1 MGKPHTSCG
10 AFSLKMYSSRAPKR
24 LQCQSKSN
32 SAITAPTPPL
42 QRSPSCMGVVLF
54 TIMKSTPSIE
64 NDVNID
70 AIAKAANVSPST
82 VSRVLNGT
90 AKVSAERET
99 AVRKAIAKFN
109 YTPNASARHL
119 AGGRSGLIA
128 LLMEESNEE
137 FFYNPFWSQVVQG
150 FSTTISNSGSLP
162 LLLVRPR
169 SGTENSVFTTLLKG
183 KIDALAVLSW
193 HASTTNIAQNLDPK
207 IPTIVVGDLGK
218 SINSSHVDV
227 DNVKG
232 GILATEHLIA
242 AGCKNILV
250 LTGDLRLQSG
260 RDRLDGYKKALLSGG
275 LKVREDMILQGD
287 YTSLTARD
295 LTIGALKKGIKF
307 DGICAANDLSAISA
321 MEVLKEHGFNI
332 PEQVKIVGFDDSP
345 IASSSSPSITTIRQP
360 IRELGS
366 EVALS
371 LLAILDG
378 EEVAD
383 KLLDVELIV
392 RESTSA
398 KKLN

>member
-1 MGKPHTSCG
+1 
-10 AFSLKMYSSRAPKR
+10 
-24 LQCQSKSN
+24 
-32 SAITAPTPPL
+32 
-42 QRSPSCMGVVLF
+42 
-54 TIMKSTPSIE
+54 MKSTPSIE

-90 AKVSAERET
+90 AKVSPEREMAVRT
-99 AVRKAIAKFN
+99 AVAKFN
-109 YTPNASARHL
+109 YIPNASARHL

-150 FSTTISNSGSLP
+150 FSTTISNAGSLP

-193 HASTTNIAQNLDPK
+193 HAPTSDISSNLDPK
-207 IPTIVVGDLGK
+207 IPTIVVGDFGK

-232 GILATEHLIA
+232 GFLAAEHLIA
-242 AGCKNILV
+242 AGCKNILA

-260 RDRLDGYKKALLSGG
+260 RDRLEGYKKALTSSG
-275 LKVREDMILQGD
+275 LKVREDMILRGD
-287 YTSLTARD
+287 YTSVTARD
-295 LTIGALKKGIKF
+295 LTAGAIKKGIKF
-307 DGICAANDLSAISA
+307 DGICAANDLSAVGA

-345 IASSSSPSITTIRQP
+345 IASTSSPSITTIRQP
-360 IRELGS
+360 IRELGA

>member
-1 MGKPHTSCG
+1 
-10 AFSLKMYSSRAPKR
+10 
-24 LQCQSKSN
+24 
-32 SAITAPTPPL
+32 
-42 QRSPSCMGVVLF
+42 
-54 TIMKSTPSIE
+54 MKSKPSID

-90 AKVSAERET
+90 AKVSAEREA

-150 FSTTISNSGSLP
+150 FSTTISNAGALP

-169 SGTENSVFTTLLKG
+169 SGTENSVFSTLLRG

-193 HASTTNIAQNLDPK
+193 HASTTNIAKNLDPK
-207 IPTIVVGDLGK
+207 IPTIVVGDFGK

-232 GILATEHLIA
+232 GVLATEHLIA

-250 LTGDLRLQSG
+250 LTGDLKLQSG
-260 RDRLDGYKKALLSGG
+260 RDRLEGYKKAMVKGG
-275 LKVREDMILQGD
+275 FKVREELILQGD
-287 YTSLTARD
+287 YTSATARD

-307 DGICAANDLSAISA
+307 DGIFAANDLSAISA
-321 MEVLKEHGFNI
+321 MEVLKDQGI
-332 PEQVKIVGFDDSP
+332 DVPEQIKIVGFDDSP
-345 IASSSSPSITTIRQP
+345 IASSNTPSITTIRQP
-360 IRELGS
+360 IHELGS

-392 RESTSA
+392 RESTTA
-398 KKLN
+398 KKLS

>member
-1 MGKPHTSCG
+1 
-10 AFSLKMYSSRAPKR
+10 
-24 LQCQSKSN
+24 
-32 SAITAPTPPL
+32 
-42 QRSPSCMGVVLF
+42 
-54 TIMKSTPSIE
+54 MKSKLSIN

-90 AKVSAERET
+90 AKVSADREK

-128 LLMEESNEE
+128 LLIEESNEE

-150 FSTTISNSGSLP
+150 FSTTISNAGALP

-169 SGTENSVFTTLLKG
+169 SGTENSVFSTLLKG

-193 HASTTNIAQNLDPK
+193 HASTTNIAKNLDPK
-207 IPTIVVGDLGK
+207 IPTIVVGDFGK

-232 GILATEHLIA
+232 GVLATEHLIA

-250 LTGDLRLQSG
+250 LTGDLKLQSG
-260 RDRLDGYKKALLSGG
+260 RDRLEGYKKAMASGG
-275 LKVREDMILQGD
+275 FEVCNGRILQGD
-287 YTSLTARD
+287 YTSATARE
-295 LTIGALKKGIKF
+295 LTSAALKKGVTF
-307 DGICAANDLSAISA
+307 DGIFAANDLSAISA
-321 MEVLKEHGFNI
+321 MEVLKDQGINI
-332 PEQVKIVGFDDSP
+332 PNQVKLVGFDDLP

-360 IRELGS
+360 IRELGA

-371 LLAILDG
+371 LLAILNG

-392 RESTSA
+392 RESTTA
-398 KKLN
+398 IKLS

>member
-1 MGKPHTSCG
+1 
-10 AFSLKMYSSRAPKR
+10 
-24 LQCQSKSN
+24 
-32 SAITAPTPPL
+32 
-42 QRSPSCMGVVLF
+42 MGVVLS
-54 TIMKSTPSIE
+54 TIMKSNPSSDT
-64 NDVNID
+64 DVNID
-70 AIAKAANVSPST
+70 AIAKEAKVSPAT

-90 AKVSAERET
+90 VKVSVAREM

-150 FSTTISNSGSLP
+150 FSTTISNAGALP

-169 SGTENSVFTTLLKG
+169 SGTDNSVFATLLKG

-193 HASTTNIAQNLDPK
+193 HASTTNLAKNLDPK
-207 IPTIVVGDLGK
+207 IPTIVVGDFGN
-218 SINSSHVDV
+218 SINSSRVDV

-232 GILATEHLIA
+232 GFLATEHLIST
-242 AGCKNILV
+242 GCKNILA
-250 LTGDLRLQSG
+250 LTGDLKLQSG
-260 RDRLDGYKKALLSGG
+260 RDRLDGYKKALTDAGY
-275 LKVREDMILQGD
+275 KVREEMILQGD
-287 YTSLTARD
+287 YTGATARE
-295 LTIGALKKGIKF
+295 LINKALKKGIKF
-307 DGICAANDLSAISA
+307 DGVFAANDLSAISA
-321 MEVLKEHGFNI
+321 MDVLKEHGI
-332 PEQVKIVGFDDSP
+332 KVPEQVKIVGFDDSP
-345 IASSSSPSITTIRQP
+345 IASSSNPPITTIRQP
-360 IRELGS
+360 IRELGA

-392 RESTSA
+392 RESTTA
-398 KKLN
+398 R

>member
-1 MGKPHTSCG
+1 
-10 AFSLKMYSSRAPKR
+10 
-24 LQCQSKSN
+24 
-32 SAITAPTPPL
+32 
-42 QRSPSCMGVVLF
+42 MGVVLS
-54 TIMKSTPSIE
+54 TIMKSNPSSE

-70 AIAKAANVSPST
+70 AIAREAKVSPAT

-90 AKVSAERET
+90 VKVSVAREK

-150 FSTTISNSGSLP
+150 FSTTISNAGALP

-169 SGTENSVFTTLLKG
+169 SGTENSVFSTLLKS

-193 HASTTNIAQNLDPK
+193 HASTTNIAKNLNPK
-207 IPTIVVGDLGK
+207 IPTIVVGDFGK

-232 GILATEHLIA
+232 GFLATDHLIST
-242 AGCKNILV
+242 GCKNILAI
-250 LTGDLRLQSG
+250 TGDLKLQSG
-260 RDRLDGYKKALLSGG
+260 RDRLDGSKKALTDVGY
-275 LKVREDMILQGD
+275 KVREEMILQGD
-287 YTSLTARD
+287 YTSATARQ
-295 LTIGALKKGIKF
+295 LITKALKKGIKF
-307 DGICAANDLSAISA
+307 DGVFAANDLSAISA
-321 MEVLKEHGFNI
+321 IEVLNEHGI
-332 PEQVKIVGFDDSP
+332 KVPDQVKIVGFDDSP
-345 IASSSSPSITTIRQP
+345 MASSSSPSITTIRQP
-360 IRELGS
+360 IRELGA

-392 RESTSA
+392 RESTTA
-398 KKLN
+398 K

>member
-1 MGKPHTSCG
+1 M
-10 AFSLKMYSSRAPKR
+10 
-24 LQCQSKSN
+24 KSN
-32 SAITAPTPPL
+32 
-42 QRSPSCMGVVLF
+42 PSSD
-54 TIMKSTPSIE
+54 T
-64 NDVNID
+64 DVNID
-70 AIAKAANVSPST
+70 AIAKEAKVSPAT

-90 AKVSAERET
+90 VKVSAAREK

-150 FSTTISNSGSLP
+150 FSTTISNAGALP

-169 SGTENSVFTTLLKG
+169 SGTDNSVFATLLKG

-193 HASTTNIAQNLDPK
+193 HAATTDLAKNLDPK
-207 IPTIVVGDLGK
+207 IPTIVVGDFGN
-218 SINSSHVDV
+218 SINSSRVDV

-232 GILATEHLIA
+232 GFLATEHLIST
-242 AGCKNILV
+242 GCKNILA
-250 LTGDLRLQSG
+250 LTGDLKLQSG
-260 RDRLDGYKKALLSGG
+260 RDRLDGYKKALTDAGY
-275 LKVREDMILQGD
+275 KVREEMILQGD
-287 YTSLTARD
+287 YTSATARE
-295 LTIGALKKGIKF
+295 LIIKALKKGIKF
-307 DGICAANDLSAISA
+307 DGVFAANDLSAISA
-321 MEVLKEHGFNI
+321 MDVLREDAIKV

-345 IASSSSPSITTIRQP
+345 IASSSNPSITTIRQP
-360 IRELGS
+360 IRELGA

-392 RESTSA
+392 RESTTA
-398 KKLN
+398 K

>member
-1 MGKPHTSCG
+1 
-10 AFSLKMYSSRAPKR
+10 
-24 LQCQSKSN
+24 
-32 SAITAPTPPL
+32 
-42 QRSPSCMGVVLF
+42 
-54 TIMKSTPSIE
+54 MKSKPS
-64 NDVNID
+64 NDTDVNID
-70 AIAKAANVSPST
+70 AIAKSAKVSPST

-90 AKVSAERET
+90 AKVSAEREK

-150 FSTTISNSGSLP
+150 FSTTISNAGFLP

-169 SGTENSVFTTLLKG
+169 SGTETSVFSTLLKG

-193 HASTTNIAQNLDPK
+193 HASTKDIANNLDPK
-207 IPTIVVGDLGK
+207 IPTIVVGDFGK

-232 GILATEHLIA
+232 GVLATEHLIA
-242 AGCKNILV
+242 AGCKNILT
-250 LTGDLRLQSG
+250 LTGDLKLQSG
-260 RDRLDGYKKALLSGG
+260 RDRLNGYKKALTDAGH
-275 LKVREDMILQGD
+275 KVSEELILQGD
-287 YTSLTARD
+287 YTSLTARE
-295 LTIGALKKGIKF
+295 LTSEALKKKIKF
-307 DGICAANDLSAISA
+307 DGIFAANDLSAISA
-321 MEVLKEHGFNI
+321 MEVLKEHGLEI
-332 PEQVKIVGFDDSP
+332 PKQVKIVGFDDSP
-345 IASSSSPSITTIRQP
+345 IASRSTPPITTIRQP
-360 IRELGS
+360 IRELGA

-392 RESTSA
+392 RESTTA
-398 KKLN
+398 KKLS

>member
-1 MGKPHTSCG
+1 
-10 AFSLKMYSSRAPKR
+10 
-24 LQCQSKSN
+24 
-32 SAITAPTPPL
+32 
-42 QRSPSCMGVVLF
+42 
-54 TIMKSTPSIE
+54 MKSKPSID

-90 AKVSAERET
+90 AKVSAEREA

-150 FSTTISNSGSLP
+150 FSTTISNAGALP

-169 SGTENSVFTTLLKG
+169 SGTENSVFSTLLRG

-193 HASTTNIAQNLDPK
+193 HASTTNIAKNLDPK
-207 IPTIVVGDLGK
+207 IPTIVVGDFGK

-232 GILATEHLIA
+232 GVLATEHLIA

-250 LTGDLRLQSG
+250 LTGDLKLQSG
-260 RDRLDGYKKALLSGG
+260 RDRLEGYKKAMVKGG
-275 LKVREDMILQGD
+275 FKVREELILQGD
-287 YTSLTARD
+287 YTSATARD
-295 LTIGALKKGIKF
+295 LTIGALKKGVKF
-307 DGICAANDLSAISA
+307 DGIFAANDLSAISA
-321 MEVLKEHGFNI
+321 MEVLKDQGI
-332 PEQVKIVGFDDSP
+332 DVPEQIKIIGFDDSP
-345 IASSSSPSITTIRQP
+345 IASGSSPSITTIRQP

-392 RESTSA
+392 RESTTA
-398 KKLN
+398 KKLS

>member
-1 MGKPHTSCG
+1 
-10 AFSLKMYSSRAPKR
+10 
-24 LQCQSKSN
+24 
-32 SAITAPTPPL
+32 
-42 QRSPSCMGVVLF
+42 
-54 TIMKSTPSIE
+54 MKSTPSIE

-260 RDRLDGYKKALLSGG
+260 RDRLDGYKKALISGG

-360 IRELGS
+360 IRELGA

>member
-1 MGKPHTSCG
+1 
-10 AFSLKMYSSRAPKR
+10 
-24 LQCQSKSN
+24 
-32 SAITAPTPPL
+32 
-42 QRSPSCMGVVLF
+42 
-54 TIMKSTPSIE
+54 
-64 NDVNID
+64 
-70 AIAKAANVSPST
+70 
-82 VSRVLNGT
+82 LNGT
-90 AKVSAERET
+90 AKVSPEREQ

-150 FSTTISNSGSLP
+150 FSTTISNAGSLP

-193 HASTTNIAQNLDPK
+193 HASTSNIAKNLDPK
-207 IPTIVVGDLGK
+207 IPTIVVGDFGK
-218 SINSSHVDV
+218 TLNSTNVDV

-232 GILATEHLIA
+232 GFLATEHLFNV
-242 AGCKNILV
+242 GCKNILII
-250 LTGDLRLQSG
+250 TGDLNLQSG
-260 RDRLDGYKKALLSGG
+260 RDRLTGYKKVIARTGH
-275 LKVREDMILQGD
+275 KIREELILQGD
-287 YTSLTARD
+287 YTASTARQLVSD
-295 LTIGALKKGIKF
+295 ALKKGIKF
-307 DGICAANDLSAISA
+307 DGIFAANDLSAISA
-321 MEVLKEHGFNI
+321 IEVLKANGFNV
-332 PEQVKIVGFDDSP
+332 PEDVQVVGFDDSP
-345 IASSSSPSITTIRQP
+345 IASTNSPSLTTIKQP

-378 EEVAD
+378 EEVED

-392 RESTSA
+392 RESTST
-398 KKLN
+398 KKLI

>member
-1 MGKPHTSCG
+1 
-10 AFSLKMYSSRAPKR
+10 
-24 LQCQSKSN
+24 
-32 SAITAPTPPL
+32 
-42 QRSPSCMGVVLF
+42 MGVVLSL
-54 TIMKSTPSIE
+54 IMKSKPSSDT
-64 NDVNID
+64 DVNID
-70 AIAKAANVSPST
+70 AIAKAANVSPAT

-90 AKVSAERET
+90 VKVSVAREK

-150 FSTTISNSGSLP
+150 FSTTISNAGALP

-169 SGTENSVFTTLLKG
+169 SGTENSVFSTLLKG

-193 HASTTNIAQNLDPK
+193 HASTTNIAKNLDPK
-207 IPTIVVGDLGK
+207 IPTIVVGDFGK

-232 GILATEHLIA
+232 GVLATEHLIA
-242 AGCKNILV
+242 SGCKKILAI
-250 LTGDLRLQSG
+250 TGDLKLQSG
-260 RDRLDGYKKALLSGG
+260 RDRLAGYKKALTGAGHKIS
-275 LKVREDMILQGD
+275 EEMILQGD
-287 YTSLTARD
+287 YTSLTARE
-295 LTIGALKKGIKF
+295 LTTEALKKKIKF
-307 DGICAANDLSAISA
+307 DGIFAANDLSAISA
-321 MEVLKEHGFNI
+321 IEVLNEHGI
-332 PEQVKIVGFDDSP
+332 KVPDQVKIVGFDDSP

-360 IRELGS
+360 IRELGA

-392 RESTSA
+392 RESTTA
-398 KKLN
+398 K

>member
-1 MGKPHTSCG
+1 
-10 AFSLKMYSSRAPKR
+10 
-24 LQCQSKSN
+24 
-32 SAITAPTPPL
+32 
-42 QRSPSCMGVVLF
+42 MGVVLSL
-54 TIMKSTPSIE
+54 IMKSKPSSDT
-64 NDVNID
+64 DVNID
-70 AIAKAANVSPST
+70 AIAKAANVSPAT

-90 AKVSAERET
+90 VKVSVAREK

-150 FSTTISNSGSLP
+150 FSTTISNAGALP

-169 SGTENSVFTTLLKG
+169 SGTENSVFSTLLKG

-193 HASTTNIAQNLDPK
+193 HASTTNIAKNLDPK
-207 IPTIVVGDLGK
+207 IPTIVVGDFGK

-232 GILATEHLIA
+232 GVLATEHLIA
-242 AGCKNILV
+242 SGCKKILTI
-250 LTGDLRLQSG
+250 TGDLKLQSG
-260 RDRLDGYKKALLSGG
+260 RDRLEGYKKALTGAGHKIS
-275 LKVREDMILQGD
+275 EEMILQGD
-287 YTSLTARD
+287 YTSSTARELTAE
-295 LTIGALKKGIKF
+295 ALKKKIKF
-307 DGICAANDLSAISA
+307 DGIFAANDLSAISA
-321 MEVLKEHGFNI
+321 MEVLQENGFNV
-332 PEQVKIVGFDDSP
+332 PKEVKIVGFDDSP

-360 IRELGS
+360 IRELGA

-398 KKLN
+398 K

>member
-1 MGKPHTSCG
+1 
-10 AFSLKMYSSRAPKR
+10 
-24 LQCQSKSN
+24 
-32 SAITAPTPPL
+32 
-42 QRSPSCMGVVLF
+42 MGVVLSA
-54 TIMKSTPSIE
+54 IMKSNPSSDT
-64 NDVNID
+64 DVNID
-70 AIAKAANVSPST
+70 AIAKEANVSPAT

-90 AKVSAERET
+90 VKVSAAREK

-150 FSTTISNSGSLP
+150 FSTTISNAGALP

-169 SGTENSVFTTLLKG
+169 SGTDNFVFATLLKG

-193 HASTTNIAQNLDPK
+193 HAATTDLAKNLDPK
-207 IPTIVVGDLGK
+207 IPTIVVGDFGN
-218 SINSSHVDV
+218 SINSSRVDV

-232 GILATEHLIA
+232 GFLATEHLISR
-242 AGCKNILV
+242 GCKNILA
-250 LTGDLRLQSG
+250 LTGDLKLQSG
-260 RDRLDGYKKALLSGG
+260 RDRLDGYKKALTDAGY
-275 LKVREDMILQGD
+275 KVREEMILQGD
-287 YTSLTARD
+287 YTGATARE
-295 LTIGALKKGIKF
+295 LITKALKKGIKF
-307 DGICAANDLSAISA
+307 DGVFAANDLSAISA
-321 MEVLKEHGFNI
+321 MDVLREDAIKV

-345 IASSSSPSITTIRQP
+345 IASSSNPSITTIRQP
-360 IRELGS
+360 IRELGA

-378 EEVAD
+378 EEAAH

-392 RESTSA
+392 RESTTA
-398 KKLN
+398 K

>member
-1 MGKPHTSCG
+1 V
-10 AFSLKMYSSRAPKR
+10 
-24 LQCQSKSN
+24 
-32 SAITAPTPPL
+32 
-42 QRSPSCMGVVLF
+42 GVVLSL
-54 TIMKSTPSIE
+54 IMKLKPSSDT
-64 NDVNID
+64 DVNID
-70 AIAKAANVSPST
+70 AIAKAANVSPAT

-90 AKVSAERET
+90 VKVSVAREK

-150 FSTTISNSGSLP
+150 FSTTISSAGALP

-169 SGTENSVFTTLLKG
+169 SGTENSVFSTLLKG

-193 HASTTNIAQNLDPK
+193 HASTTDIAKNLDPK
-207 IPTIVVGDLGK
+207 IPTIVVGDFGK

-232 GILATEHLIA
+232 GVLATEHLIA
-242 AGCKNILV
+242 SGCKKILTI
-250 LTGDLRLQSG
+250 TGDLKLQSG
-260 RDRLDGYKKALLSGG
+260 RDRLEGYKKALTGAGHKIS
-275 LKVREDMILQGD
+275 EEIILQGD
-287 YTSLTARD
+287 YTSSTARELTAE
-295 LTIGALKKGIKF
+295 ALKKKIKF
-307 DGICAANDLSAISA
+307 DGIFAANDLSAISA
-321 MEVLKEHGFNI
+321 MEVLQENGFNV
-332 PEQVKIVGFDDSP
+332 PKEVKIVGFDDSP

-360 IRELGS
+360 IRELGA

-392 RESTSA
+392 RESTTA
-398 KKLN
+398 K

>member
-1 MGKPHTSCG
+1 
-10 AFSLKMYSSRAPKR
+10 
-24 LQCQSKSN
+24 
-32 SAITAPTPPL
+32 
-42 QRSPSCMGVVLF
+42 MGVVLS
-54 TIMKSTPSIE
+54 TIMKSKPSGDS
-64 NDVNID
+64 DVNID
-70 AIAKAANVSPST
+70 AIAKAANVSPAT

-90 AKVSAERET
+90 VKVSVAREK

-150 FSTTISNSGSLP
+150 FSTTISNAGALP

-169 SGTENSVFTTLLKG
+169 SGTENSVFSTLLKG

-193 HASTTNIAQNLDPK
+193 HASTTNIAKNLDPK
-207 IPTIVVGDLGK
+207 IPTIVVGDFGK

-232 GILATEHLIA
+232 GFLATEHLIA
-242 AGCKNILV
+242 SGSKNILT
-250 LTGDLRLQSG
+250 LTGDLELQSG
-260 RDRLDGYKKALLSGG
+260 RDRLEGYKKALTGAG
-275 LKVREDMILQGD
+275 YKVRDEMILKGD
-287 YTSLTARD
+287 YTSLTARE
-295 LTIGALKKGIKF
+295 LIAKALKKKIKF
-307 DGICAANDLSAISA
+307 DGIFAANDLSAISA
-321 MEVLKEHGFNI
+321 MEILQENGFDI
-332 PEQVKIVGFDDSP
+332 PKQVKIVGFDDSP
-345 IASSSSPSITTIRQP
+345 IASSSSPSLTTVRQP
-360 IRELGS
+360 IRELGA

-392 RESTSA
+392 RESTTA
-398 KKLN
+398 K

>member
-1 MGKPHTSCG
+1 M
-10 AFSLKMYSSRAPKR
+10 R
-24 LQCQSKSN
+24 
-32 SAITAPTPPL
+32 
-42 QRSPSCMGVVLF
+42 
-54 TIMKSTPSIE
+54 STPSIE

-70 AIAKAANVSPST
+70 KIAKAAKVSPST

-90 AKVSAERET
+90 AKVSAKRET
-99 AVRKAIAKFN
+99 AVRRAIAKFN
-109 YTPNASARHL
+109 YVPNASARHL

-128 LLMEESNEE
+128 LLIEESNEE
-137 FFYNPFWSQVVQG
+137 FFYNPFWGQVVQG

-193 HASTTNIAQNLDPK
+193 HASTTDIAQNLDPK
-207 IPTIVVGDLGK
+207 IPTIVVGDFRK
-218 SINSSHVDV
+218 SINSSRVDV

-242 AGCKNILV
+242 VGCKNILA

-260 RDRLDGYKKALLSGG
+260 RDRLEGYKRALTSSG
-275 LKVREDMILQGD
+275 LKVREDMILEGD
-287 YTSLTARD
+287 YTSLTARN
-295 LTIGALKKGIKF
+295 LTTDVLKKGIKF

-345 IASSSSPSITTIRQP
+345 IAASSSPSITTIRQP
-360 IRELGS
+360 IHELGL

-371 LLAILDG
+371 LLAILGG

-398 KKLN
+398 KKRNL

>member
-1 MGKPHTSCG
+1 
-10 AFSLKMYSSRAPKR
+10 
-24 LQCQSKSN
+24 
-32 SAITAPTPPL
+32 
-42 QRSPSCMGVVLF
+42 
-54 TIMKSTPSIE
+54 MKSKPLSD

-70 AIAKAANVSPST
+70 AIAKEANVSPST

-90 AKVSAERET
+90 AKVSAQREK
-99 AVRKAIAKFN
+99 AVRKAITKFN

-169 SGTENSVFTTLLKG
+169 SGTENSVFSTLLKG

-193 HASTTNIAQNLDPK
+193 HASTSNIAKNLDPK
-207 IPTIVVGDLGK
+207 IPTIVVGDFGK
-218 SINSSHVDV
+218 SINSKSVDV

-232 GILATEHLIA
+232 GFVATEHLIA
-242 AGCKNILV
+242 TGCKNILV
-250 LTGDLRLQSG
+250 LTGDLRLKSG
-260 RDRLDGYKKALLSGG
+260 RDRLEGYKKALIGG
-275 LKVREDMILQGD
+275 GFKVREEMILQGD

-295 LTIGALKKGIKF
+295 LISEVLKKKIKF

-321 MEVLKEHGFNI
+321 MDVLKEHGFSI
-332 PEQVKIVGFDDSP
+332 PKQVKIVGFDDSP

-360 IRELGS
+360 IRELGE

-371 LLAILDG
+371 LLALLDG

-383 KLLDVELIV
+383 KLLDVELII

-398 KKLN
+398 KKLI

>member
-1 MGKPHTSCG
+1 
-10 AFSLKMYSSRAPKR
+10 
-24 LQCQSKSN
+24 
-32 SAITAPTPPL
+32 
-42 QRSPSCMGVVLF
+42 MGVVLSA
-54 TIMKSTPSIE
+54 IMKSNPSSDT
-64 NDVNID
+64 DVNID
-70 AIAKAANVSPST
+70 AIAKEAKVSPAT

-90 AKVSAERET
+90 VKVSAAREK

-150 FSTTISNSGSLP
+150 FSTTISNAGALP

-169 SGTENSVFTTLLKG
+169 SGTDNSVFATLLKG

-193 HASTTNIAQNLDPK
+193 HAATTDLAKNLDPK
-207 IPTIVVGDLGK
+207 IPTIVVGDFGN
-218 SINSSHVDV
+218 SINSSRVDV

-232 GILATEHLIA
+232 GFLATEHLIST
-242 AGCKNILV
+242 GCKNILA
-250 LTGDLRLQSG
+250 LTGDLKLQSG
-260 RDRLDGYKKALLSGG
+260 RDRLDGYKKALTDAGY
-275 LKVREDMILQGD
+275 KVREEMILQGD
-287 YTSLTARD
+287 YTSATARE
-295 LTIGALKKGIKF
+295 LIIKALKKGIKF
-307 DGICAANDLSAISA
+307 DGVFAANDLSAISA
-321 MEVLKEHGFNI
+321 MDVLREDAIKV

-345 IASSSSPSITTIRQP
+345 IASSSNPSITTIRQP
-360 IRELGS
+360 IRELGA

-392 RESTSA
+392 RESTTA
-398 KKLN
+398 K

>member
-1 MGKPHTSCG
+1 MKAKP
-10 AFSLKMYSSRAPKR
+10 SSDTD
-24 LQCQSKSN
+24 
-32 SAITAPTPPL
+32 I
-42 QRSPSCMGVVLF
+42 
-54 TIMKSTPSIE
+54 
-64 NDVNID
+64 NID
-70 AIAKAANVSPST
+70 AIAKAAKVSPST

-90 AKVSAERET
+90 AKVSADREK

-150 FSTTISNSGSLP
+150 FSTTISNAGSLP

-169 SGTENSVFTTLLKG
+169 SGTENSVFSTLLKG

-193 HASTTNIAQNLDPK
+193 HASTSDIAKNLDPK
-207 IPTIVVGDLGK
+207 IPTIVVGEFGN

-227 DNVKG
+227 DNIKG

-242 AGCKNILV
+242 SGCRDILAI
-250 LTGDLRLQSG
+250 TGDLKLQSG
-260 RDRLDGYKKALLSGG
+260 RDRLEGYNKAMASGG
-275 LKVREDMILQGD
+275 FKAREELILQGD
-287 YTSLTARD
+287 YTSATARD

-307 DGICAANDLSAISA
+307 DGIFAANDQSAVSA
-321 MEVLKEHGFNI
+321 MEVLKSQGI
-332 PEQVKIVGFDDSP
+332 DVPSQIKIVGFDDSP
-345 IASSSSPSITTIRQP
+345 IASSNTPSITTIRQP
-360 IRELGS
+360 IRELGA

-371 LLAILDG
+371 LLATLEG

-392 RESTSA
+392 RESTTSRM
-398 KKLN
+398 LS

>member
-1 MGKPHTSCG
+1 
-10 AFSLKMYSSRAPKR
+10 
-24 LQCQSKSN
+24 
-32 SAITAPTPPL
+32 
-42 QRSPSCMGVVLF
+42 MGVVLSL
-54 TIMKSTPSIE
+54 IMKSKPSSDT
-64 NDVNID
+64 DVNID
-70 AIAKAANVSPST
+70 AIAKAANVSPAT

-90 AKVSAERET
+90 VKVSLAREK

-150 FSTTISNSGSLP
+150 FSTTISNAGALP

-169 SGTENSVFTTLLKG
+169 SGTENSVFSTLLKG

-193 HASTTNIAQNLDPK
+193 HASTTNIAKNLDPK
-207 IPTIVVGDLGK
+207 IPTIVVGDFGK

-232 GILATEHLIA
+232 GVLATEHLIA
-242 AGCKNILV
+242 SGCKKILTI
-250 LTGDLRLQSG
+250 TGDLKLQSG
-260 RDRLDGYKKALLSGG
+260 RDRLEGYKKALTGAGHKIS
-275 LKVREDMILQGD
+275 EEMILQGD
-287 YTSLTARD
+287 YTSSTARELTAE
-295 LTIGALKKGIKF
+295 ALKKKIKF
-307 DGICAANDLSAISA
+307 DGIFAANDLSAISA
-321 MEVLKEHGFNI
+321 MEVLQENGFNV
-332 PEQVKIVGFDDSP
+332 PKEVKIVGFDDSP

-360 IRELGS
+360 IRELGA

-398 KKLN
+398 K

>member
-1 MGKPHTSCG
+1 
-10 AFSLKMYSSRAPKR
+10 
-24 LQCQSKSN
+24 
-32 SAITAPTPPL
+32 
-42 QRSPSCMGVVLF
+42 
-54 TIMKSTPSIE
+54 MKSKPSSDT
-64 NDVNID
+64 DVNID
-70 AIAKAANVSPST
+70 AIAKAANVSPAT

-90 AKVSAERET
+90 VKVSLAREK

-150 FSTTISNSGSLP
+150 FSTTISNAGALP

-169 SGTENSVFTTLLKG
+169 SGTENSVFSTLLKG

-193 HASTTNIAQNLDPK
+193 HASTTNIAKNLDPK
-207 IPTIVVGDLGK
+207 IPTIVVGDFGK

-232 GILATEHLIA
+232 GVLATEHLIA
-242 AGCKNILV
+242 SGCKKILTI
-250 LTGDLRLQSG
+250 TGDLKLQSG
-260 RDRLDGYKKALLSGG
+260 RDRLEGYKKALTGAGHKIS
-275 LKVREDMILQGD
+275 EEMILQGD
-287 YTSLTARD
+287 YTSSTARELTAE
-295 LTIGALKKGIKF
+295 ALKKKIKF
-307 DGICAANDLSAISA
+307 DGIFAANDLSAISA
-321 MEVLKEHGFNI
+321 MEVLQENGFNV
-332 PEQVKIVGFDDSP
+332 PKEVKIVGFDDSP

-360 IRELGS
+360 IRELGA

-398 KKLN
+398 K

>member
-1 MGKPHTSCG
+1 
-10 AFSLKMYSSRAPKR
+10 
-24 LQCQSKSN
+24 
-32 SAITAPTPPL
+32 
-42 QRSPSCMGVVLF
+42 
-54 TIMKSTPSIE
+54 MKSKPSSDT
-64 NDVNID
+64 DVNID
-70 AIAKAANVSPST
+70 AIAKAANVSPAT

-90 AKVSAERET
+90 VKVSVAREK

-150 FSTTISNSGSLP
+150 FSTTISNAGALP

-169 SGTENSVFTTLLKG
+169 SGTENSVFSTLLKG

-193 HASTTNIAQNLDPK
+193 HASTTNIAKNLDPK
-207 IPTIVVGDLGK
+207 IPTIVVGDFGK

-232 GILATEHLIA
+232 GVLATEHLIA
-242 AGCKNILV
+242 SGCKKILTI
-250 LTGDLRLQSG
+250 TGDLKLQSG
-260 RDRLDGYKKALLSGG
+260 RDRLEGYKKALTGAGHKIS
-275 LKVREDMILQGD
+275 EEMILQGD
-287 YTSLTARD
+287 YTSSTARELTAE
-295 LTIGALKKGIKF
+295 ALKKKIKF
-307 DGICAANDLSAISA
+307 DGIFAANDLSAISA
-321 MEVLKEHGFNI
+321 MEVLQENGFNV
-332 PEQVKIVGFDDSP
+332 PKEVKIVGFDDSP

-360 IRELGS
+360 IRELGA

-392 RESTSA
+392 RESTTT
-398 KKLN
+398 K

>member
-1 MGKPHTSCG
+1 
-10 AFSLKMYSSRAPKR
+10 
-24 LQCQSKSN
+24 
-32 SAITAPTPPL
+32 
-42 QRSPSCMGVVLF
+42 
-54 TIMKSTPSIE
+54 
-64 NDVNID
+64 
-70 AIAKAANVSPST
+70 
-82 VSRVLNGT
+82 
-90 AKVSAERET
+90 
-99 AVRKAIAKFN
+99 
-109 YTPNASARHL
+109 
-119 AGGRSGLIA
+119 
-128 LLMEESNEE
+128 
-137 FFYNPFWSQVVQG
+137 
-150 FSTTISNSGSLP
+150 
-162 LLLVRPR
+162 
-169 SGTENSVFTTLLKG
+169 
-183 KIDALAVLSW
+183 
-193 HASTTNIAQNLDPK
+193 
-207 IPTIVVGDLGK
+207 
-218 SINSSHVDV
+218 
-227 DNVKG
+227 
-232 GILATEHLIA
+232 LATEHLIA

-260 RDRLDGYKKALLSGG
+260 RDRLDGYKKALISGG

-360 IRELGS
+360 IRELGA

-398 KKLN
+398 KKLS

>member
-1 MGKPHTSCG
+1 M
-10 AFSLKMYSSRAPKR
+10 
-24 LQCQSKSN
+24 Q
-32 SAITAPTPPL
+32 ITKKAWRCIQVWALT
-42 QRSPSCMGVVLF
+42 RRTDCYWAGVVLF
-54 TIMKSTPSIE
+54 TIMKSKPSLD

-90 AKVSAERET
+90 AKVSAEREA

-150 FSTTISNSGSLP
+150 FSTTISNAGALP

-169 SGTENSVFTTLLKG
+169 SGTENSVFSTLLKG

-193 HASTTNIAQNLDPK
+193 HASTANIAKNLDPK
-207 IPTIVVGDLGK
+207 IPTIVVGDFGK
-218 SINSSHVDV
+218 SINSSNVDV

-242 AGCKNILV
+242 AGCKAILV
-250 LTGDLRLQSG
+250 ITGDLKLQSG
-260 RDRLDGYKKALLSGG
+260 RDRLEGYKKAMASGG
-275 LKVREDMILQGD
+275 LKVREELILQGD
-287 YTSLTARD
+287 YTSATARD

-307 DGICAANDLSAISA
+307 DGIFAANDQSAISA
-321 MEVLKEHGFNI
+321 IEVLKSQGIDVPN
-332 PEQVKIVGFDDSP
+332 QVKIVGFDDSP
-345 IASSSSPSITTIRQP
+345 IASSNTPSITTIRQP
-360 IRELGS
+360 IRELGA

-371 LLAILDG
+371 LLATLEG

-392 RESTSA
+392 RESTTA
-398 KKLN
+398 KKLS

>member
-1 MGKPHTSCG
+1 
-10 AFSLKMYSSRAPKR
+10 
-24 LQCQSKSN
+24 
-32 SAITAPTPPL
+32 
-42 QRSPSCMGVVLF
+42 
-54 TIMKSTPSIE
+54 MKSKPSSD

-70 AIAKAANVSPST
+70 AIAKAANVSPAT

-90 AKVSAERET
+90 VKVSVAREK

-169 SGTENSVFTTLLKG
+169 SGTENSVFSTLLKG

-193 HASTTNIAQNLDPK
+193 HASTTNIAKNLDPK
-207 IPTIVVGDLGK
+207 IPTIVVGDFGK

-232 GILATEHLIA
+232 GVLATEHLIA
-242 AGCKNILV
+242 SGCKKILTI
-250 LTGDLRLQSG
+250 TGDLKLQSG
-260 RDRLDGYKKALLSGG
+260 RDRLEGYKKALTGAGHKIS
-275 LKVREDMILQGD
+275 EEMILQGD
-287 YTSLTARD
+287 YTSSTARELTAE
-295 LTIGALKKGIKF
+295 ALKKKIKF
-307 DGICAANDLSAISA
+307 DGIFAANDLSAISA
-321 MEVLKEHGFNI
+321 MEVLQENGFNI
-332 PEQVKIVGFDDSP
+332 PKEIKIVGFDDSP

-360 IRELGS
+360 IRELGA

-392 RESTSA
+392 RESTTA
-398 KKLN
+398 K

>member
-1 MGKPHTSCG
+1 
-10 AFSLKMYSSRAPKR
+10 
-24 LQCQSKSN
+24 
-32 SAITAPTPPL
+32 
-42 QRSPSCMGVVLF
+42 MGVVLSA
-54 TIMKSTPSIE
+54 IMKSNPSSDT
-64 NDVNID
+64 DVNID
-70 AIAKAANVSPST
+70 AIAKEAKVSPAT

-90 AKVSAERET
+90 VKVSAAREK

-150 FSTTISNSGSLP
+150 FSTTISNAGALP

-169 SGTENSVFTTLLKG
+169 SGTDNSVFATLLKG

-193 HASTTNIAQNLDPK
+193 HAATTDLAKNLDPK
-207 IPTIVVGDLGK
+207 IPTIVVGDFGN
-218 SINSSHVDV
+218 SINSSRVDV

-232 GILATEHLIA
+232 GFLATEHLIST
-242 AGCKNILV
+242 GCKNILA
-250 LTGDLRLQSG
+250 LTGDLKLQSG
-260 RDRLDGYKKALLSGG
+260 RDRLDGYKKALTDAGY
-275 LKVREDMILQGD
+275 KVREEMILQGD
-287 YTSLTARD
+287 YTSATARE
-295 LTIGALKKGIKF
+295 LIIKALKKGIKF
-307 DGICAANDLSAISA
+307 DGVFAANDLSAISA
-321 MEVLKEHGFNI
+321 MDVLREDAIKV

-345 IASSSSPSITTIRQP
+345 IASSSNPSITTIRQP
-360 IRELGS
+360 IRELGA

-383 KLLDVELIV
+383 KFLDVELIV
-392 RESTSA
+392 RESTTA
-398 KKLN
+398 K

>member
-1 MGKPHTSCG
+1 
-10 AFSLKMYSSRAPKR
+10 
-24 LQCQSKSN
+24 
-32 SAITAPTPPL
+32 
-42 QRSPSCMGVVLF
+42 
-54 TIMKSTPSIE
+54 MKSKPSID

-82 VSRVLNGT
+82 VSRVLNGS
-90 AKVSAERET
+90 AKVSSEREA

-150 FSTTISNSGSLP
+150 FSTTISNAGALP

-169 SGTENSVFTTLLKG
+169 SGTENSVFSTLLKG

-193 HASTTNIAQNLDPK
+193 HASTTNIAKNLDPK
-207 IPTIVVGDLGK
+207 IPTIVVGDFGK

-232 GILATEHLIA
+232 GVLATEHLIA

-250 LTGDLRLQSG
+250 LTGDLKLQSG
-260 RDRLDGYKKALLSGG
+260 RDRLEGYKKAMVKGG
-275 LKVREDMILQGD
+275 FKVREELILQGD
-287 YTSLTARD
+287 YTSATARD
-295 LTIGALKKGIKF
+295 LTIGALKKGVKF
-307 DGICAANDLSAISA
+307 DGIFAANDLSAISA
-321 MEVLKEHGFNI
+321 MEVLKDQGI
-332 PEQVKIVGFDDSP
+332 DVPEQIKIVGFDDSP
-345 IASSSSPSITTIRQP
+345 IASGSSPSITTIRQP

-392 RESTSA
+392 RESTTA
-398 KKLN
+398 KKLS

>member
-1 MGKPHTSCG
+1 
-10 AFSLKMYSSRAPKR
+10 
-24 LQCQSKSN
+24 
-32 SAITAPTPPL
+32 
-42 QRSPSCMGVVLF
+42 
-54 TIMKSTPSIE
+54 MKSKPSID

-90 AKVSAERET
+90 AKVSAEREA

-150 FSTTISNSGSLP
+150 FSTTISNAGALP

-169 SGTENSVFTTLLKG
+169 SGTENSVFSTLLRG

-193 HASTTNIAQNLDPK
+193 HASTTNIAKNLDPK
-207 IPTIVVGDLGK
+207 IPTIVVGDFGK

-232 GILATEHLIA
+232 GVLATEHLIA

-250 LTGDLRLQSG
+250 LTGDLKLQSG
-260 RDRLDGYKKALLSGG
+260 RDRLEGYKKAMVKGG
-275 LKVREDMILQGD
+275 FKVREELILQGD
-287 YTSLTARD
+287 YTSATARD
-295 LTIGALKKGIKF
+295 LTIGALKKGVKF
-307 DGICAANDLSAISA
+307 DGIFAANDLSAISA
-321 MEVLKEHGFNI
+321 MEVLKDQGI
-332 PEQVKIVGFDDSP
+332 DVPEQIKIVGFDDSP
-345 IASSSSPSITTIRQP
+345 IASGSSPSITTIRQP

-392 RESTSA
+392 RESTTA
-398 KKLN
+398 KKLS

>member
-1 MGKPHTSCG
+1 M
-10 AFSLKMYSSRAPKR
+10 
-24 LQCQSKSN
+24 KSN
-32 SAITAPTPPL
+32 
-42 QRSPSCMGVVLF
+42 PSSD
-54 TIMKSTPSIE
+54 T
-64 NDVNID
+64 DVNID
-70 AIAKAANVSPST
+70 AIAKEANVSPAT

-90 AKVSAERET
+90 VKVSAAREK

-150 FSTTISNSGSLP
+150 FSTTISNAGALP

-169 SGTENSVFTTLLKG
+169 SGTDNSVFATLLKG

-193 HASTTNIAQNLDPK
+193 HAATTDLAKNLDPK
-207 IPTIVVGDLGK
+207 IPTIVVGDFGN
-218 SINSSHVDV
+218 SINSSRVDV

-232 GILATEHLIA
+232 GFLATEHLISR
-242 AGCKNILV
+242 GCKNILA
-250 LTGDLRLQSG
+250 LTGDLKLQSG
-260 RDRLDGYKKALLSGG
+260 RDRLDGYKKSLTDAGY
-275 LKVREDMILQGD
+275 KVREEMILQGD
-287 YTSLTARD
+287 YTGATARE
-295 LTIGALKKGIKF
+295 LITKALKKGIQF
-307 DGICAANDLSAISA
+307 DGVFAANDLSAISA
-321 MEVLKEHGFNI
+321 MDVLRENAIKV

-345 IASSSSPSITTIRQP
+345 IASSSNPSITTIRQP
-360 IRELGS
+360 IRELGA

-392 RESTSA
+392 RESTTA
-398 KKLN
+398 K

>member
-1 MGKPHTSCG
+1 MKLKP
-10 AFSLKMYSSRAPKR
+10 SSD
-24 LQCQSKSN
+24 
-32 SAITAPTPPL
+32 T
-42 QRSPSCMGVVLF
+42 
-54 TIMKSTPSIE
+54 
-64 NDVNID
+64 DVNID
-70 AIAKAANVSPST
+70 AIAKAANVSPAT

-90 AKVSAERET
+90 VKVSVAREK

-150 FSTTISNSGSLP
+150 FSTTISSAGALP

-169 SGTENSVFTTLLKG
+169 SGTENSVFSTLLKG

-193 HASTTNIAQNLDPK
+193 HASTTNIAKNLDPK
-207 IPTIVVGDLGK
+207 IPTIVVGDFGK

-232 GILATEHLIA
+232 GVLATEHLIA
-242 AGCKNILV
+242 SGCKKILTI
-250 LTGDLRLQSG
+250 TGDLKLQSG
-260 RDRLDGYKKALLSGG
+260 RDRLEGYKKALTGAGHKIS
-275 LKVREDMILQGD
+275 EEIILQGD
-287 YTSLTARD
+287 YTSSTARELTAE
-295 LTIGALKKGIKF
+295 ALKKKIKF
-307 DGICAANDLSAISA
+307 DGIFAANDLSAISA
-321 MEVLKEHGFNI
+321 IEVLQENGFNV
-332 PEQVKIVGFDDSP
+332 PKEVKIVGFDDSP

-360 IRELGS
+360 IRELGA

-392 RESTSA
+392 RESTTA
-398 KKLN
+398 K

>member
-1 MGKPHTSCG
+1 M
-10 AFSLKMYSSRAPKR
+10 
-24 LQCQSKSN
+24 KSN
-32 SAITAPTPPL
+32 
-42 QRSPSCMGVVLF
+42 PS
-54 TIMKSTPSIE
+54 SN

-70 AIAKAANVSPST
+70 AIAKEANVSPAT

-90 AKVSAERET
+90 VKVSAAREK

-150 FSTTISNSGSLP
+150 FSTTISNAGALP

-169 SGTENSVFTTLLKG
+169 SGTDNSVFATLLKG

-193 HASTTNIAQNLDPK
+193 HASTTNLAKNLDPK
-207 IPTIVVGDLGK
+207 IPTIVVGDFGN
-218 SINSSHVDV
+218 SINSSRVDV

-232 GILATEHLIA
+232 GFLATEHLIST
-242 AGCKNILV
+242 GCKNILA
-250 LTGDLRLQSG
+250 LTGDLKLQSG
-260 RDRLDGYKKALLSGG
+260 RDRLDGYKKALTDAGY
-275 LKVREDMILQGD
+275 KVREEMILQGD
-287 YTSLTARD
+287 YTGATARE
-295 LTIGALKKGIKF
+295 LIAKALKKGIKF
-307 DGICAANDLSAISA
+307 DGVFAANDLSAISA
-321 MEVLKEHGFNI
+321 MDVLKEDAI
-332 PEQVKIVGFDDSP
+332 KVPEQVKIVGFDDSP
-345 IASSSSPSITTIRQP
+345 IASSSNPSITTIRQP
-360 IRELGS
+360 IRELGA

-392 RESTSA
+392 RESTTA
-398 KKLN
+398 R

>member
-1 MGKPHTSCG
+1 
-10 AFSLKMYSSRAPKR
+10 
-24 LQCQSKSN
+24 
-32 SAITAPTPPL
+32 
-42 QRSPSCMGVVLF
+42 
-54 TIMKSTPSIE
+54 MKSKPSGD

-70 AIAKAANVSPST
+70 AIAKAANVSPAT

-90 AKVSAERET
+90 VKVSVAREK

-150 FSTTISNSGSLP
+150 FSTTISNAGALP

-169 SGTENSVFTTLLKG
+169 SGTENSVFSTLLKG

-193 HASTTNIAQNLDPK
+193 HASTTNIAKNLDPK
-207 IPTIVVGDLGK
+207 IPTIVVGDFGK

-232 GILATEHLIA
+232 GVLATEHLIA
-242 AGCKNILV
+242 SGCKNILT
-250 LTGDLRLQSG
+250 LTGDLKLQSG
-260 RDRLDGYKKALLSGG
+260 RDRLEGYKKALTGAG
-275 LKVREDMILQGD
+275 YKVSEEMILQGD
-287 YTSLTARD
+287 YTSLTARE
-295 LTIGALKKGIKF
+295 LTNKVLKKKIKF
-307 DGICAANDLSAISA
+307 DGIFAANDLSAISA
-321 MEVLKEHGFNI
+321 MEVLQENGFNI
-332 PEQVKIVGFDDSP
+332 PKEIKIVGFDDSP

-360 IRELGS
+360 IRELGA

-392 RESTSA
+392 RESTTA
-398 KKLN
+398 K

>member
-1 MGKPHTSCG
+1 
-10 AFSLKMYSSRAPKR
+10 
-24 LQCQSKSN
+24 
-32 SAITAPTPPL
+32 
-42 QRSPSCMGVVLF
+42 
-54 TIMKSTPSIE
+54 MKSKPSS
-64 NDVNID
+64 DTGVNID
-70 AIAKAANVSPST
+70 AIAKAANVSPAT

-90 AKVSAERET
+90 VKVSVAREK

-109 YTPNASARHL
+109 YTPNTSARHL

-150 FSTTISNSGSLP
+150 FSTTISNAGALP

-169 SGTENSVFTTLLKG
+169 SGTENSVFSTLLKG

-193 HASTTNIAQNLDPK
+193 HASTTNIAKNLDPK
-207 IPTIVVGDLGK
+207 IPTIVVGDFGK

-232 GILATEHLIA
+232 GVLATEHLIA
-242 AGCKNILV
+242 SGCKKILTI
-250 LTGDLRLQSG
+250 TGDLKLQSG
-260 RDRLDGYKKALLSGG
+260 RDRLEGYKKALTGAGHKIS
-275 LKVREDMILQGD
+275 EEMILQGD
-287 YTSLTARD
+287 YTSSTARELTAE
-295 LTIGALKKGIKF
+295 ALKKKIKF
-307 DGICAANDLSAISA
+307 DGIFAANDLSAISA
-321 MEVLKEHGFNI
+321 MEVLQENGFNV
-332 PEQVKIVGFDDSP
+332 PKEVKIVGFDDSP

-360 IRELGS
+360 IRELGA

-392 RESTSA
+392 RESTTA
-398 KKLN
+398 K